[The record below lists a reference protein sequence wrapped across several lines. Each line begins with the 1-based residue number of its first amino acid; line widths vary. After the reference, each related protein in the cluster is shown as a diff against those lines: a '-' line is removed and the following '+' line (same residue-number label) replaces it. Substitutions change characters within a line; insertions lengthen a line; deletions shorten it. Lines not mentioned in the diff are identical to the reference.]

1 MTNPTGEAN
10 RGTLR
15 LDFDRRLLLQF
26 RGSAITSD
34 AGLLPYRELDDAVGL
49 TDTAANTLA
58 DARTGKNIRHLLG
71 GLLRQSVFGRL
82 AGYEDVNDADRL
94 CRDPAMRWVVGD
106 RAITGSA
113 ASASQMGRFET
124 KWLSRPENLAA
135 LADLPGQWIDKV
147 HTRRPPRIVVLDM
160 DSSESPTYGEQEGGA
175 YNGHFGCTCYH
186 PLFVFNQLGDVE
198 RCALR
203 SGNVHSADGWR
214 AVLEPVIAR
223 YRGTVKRLYF
233 RGDAAFANP
242 EIYEFIEA
250 EGVGYTI
257 RLPANSVLQ
266 NRIGYLLKRPVGRPP
281 LEVRRYYASFS
292 YQAQS
297 WKKPRRVVAKVEWH
311 PGELYPRVGFIV
323 TNLARPA
330 ERVVAFYNRRGTC
343 EQYIKEGK
351 NAIKW
356 TRLSCR
362 TFAANAVRLQLHVLA
377 YNLGNFMRTLAM
389 LKAAEPWSLTSLR
402 EKLIKIGAKV
412 ISHGRYVTFHMWT
425 APSSQGVLQ
434 CFDQIACVHMS
445 GLFVRSH
452 MNAGQDGFRDE
463 SSKQM
468 GDLIEGHWNVR
479 DFSRRGS
486 IDLTICS

>member
-1 MTNPTGEAN
+1 MGDRAGEADH
-10 RGTLR
+10 GGLR
-15 LDFDRRLLLQF
+15 LDFNRRLLLQF
-26 RGSAITSD
+26 CGFTITSD
-34 AGLLPYRELDDAVGL
+34 AGLLAYRELDDTLGL
-49 TDTAANTLA
+49 TDTGAGTLA
-58 DARTGKNIRHLLG
+58 DARTGKNGRHRLA

-106 RAITGSA
+106 QAIAGSA

-135 LADLPGQWIDKV
+135 LTDLPGQWIDKV
-147 HTRRPPRIVVLDM
+147 QQRQPPRVIVLDM
-160 DSSESPTYGEQEGGA
+160 DSSESPTYGEQEGSA

-186 PLFVFNQLGDVE
+186 PLFVFNQFGDVE

-203 SGNVHSADGWR
+203 PGNVHSAADWR

-242 EIYEFIEA
+242 EMYEVLEA
-250 EGVGYTI
+250 EQIAYTI
-257 RLPANSVLQ
+257 RLAANDVLQ
-266 NRIGYLLKRPVGRPP
+266 RRIGYLLKRPVGRPP
-281 LEVRRYYASFS
+281 HEVRRYYASFT

-297 WKKPRRVVAKVEWH
+297 WSKPRRVVAKVEWH

-330 ERVVAFYNRRGTC
+330 ERVVAFYNQRGTA
-343 EQYIKEGK
+343 EQWIKEGK
-351 NAIKW
+351 GALKW

-362 TFAANAVRLQLHVLA
+362 TFAANAVRLQLHALA

-389 LKAAEPWSLTSLR
+389 PKTAEPWSLTSLR

-412 ISHGRYVTFHMWT
+412 VSHGRYVTFQMAEVAVSRQMFADILSLIARLRVPP
-425 APSSQGVLQ
+425 AP
-434 CFDQIACVHMS
+434 A
-445 GLFVRSH
+445 
-452 MNAGQDGFRDE
+452 
-463 SSKQM
+463 
-468 GDLIEGHWNVR
+468 
-479 DFSRRGS
+479 
-486 IDLTICS
+486 